1 MFCLTASLEDY
12 LEIIYILQQGDS
24 GVGITDISRELKI
37 SKPSVTK
44 AIGILRSEELVI
56 QEKYG
61 KITLTEKG
69 VLAAEE
75 VYKKH
80 KILSKFINK
89 VLGVNERTAEIDA
102 CKMEHVLSAETL
114 LGMKKYLNKINWEM

>member
-80 KILSKFINK
+80 KRLSKFINK

-114 LGMKKYLNKINWEM
+114 LGMKKYLNKIN

>member
-12 LEIIYILQQGDS
+12 LEIVYILQQDGSD
-24 GVGITDISRELKI
+24 VGITDISRELKI

-69 VLAAEE
+69 ISTAKEI
-75 VYKKH
+75 YKKH
-80 KILSKFINK
+80 KILSKFLNK

-102 CKMEHVLSAETL
+102 CKLEHILSAETL
-114 LGMKKYLNKINWEM
+114 LGMKKYLNKIN

>member
-75 VYKKH
+75 VYNKH

-114 LGMKKYLNKINWEM
+114 LGMKKYLNKIN

>member
-44 AIGILRSEELVI
+44 AIGILRSKKLVV

-69 VLAAEE
+69 TSAAEE
-75 VYKKH
+75 IYKKH
-80 KILSKFINK
+80 KILSTFINK

-102 CKMEHVLSAETL
+102 CKLEHVLSAESL
-114 LGMKKYLNKINWEM
+114 LGMKKYLNKIN

>member
-12 LEIIYILQQGDS
+12 LEIIYILQQGDKN
-24 GVGITDISRELKI
+24 VGITDISRELKI

-44 AIGILRSEELVI
+44 AIGILREERLVV

-61 KITLTEKG
+61 KISLTDEG
-69 VLAAEE
+69 VSTAKEI
-75 VYKKH
+75 YKKH

-89 VLGVNERTAEIDA
+89 VLGVDKRTAEADA

-114 LGMKKYLNKINWEM
+114 TGMKKYLNKIN

>member
-102 CKMEHVLSAETL
+102 CKMEHVLSDETL
-114 LGMKKYLNKINWEM
+114 LGMKKYLNKIN

>member
-1 MFCLTASLEDY
+1 M
-12 LEIIYILQQGDS
+12 QQGDKN
-24 GVGITDISRELKI
+24 VGITDISRELKI

-44 AIGILRSEELVI
+44 AIGILREERLVV

-61 KITLTEKG
+61 KISLTDEG
-69 VLAAEE
+69 VSTAKEI
-75 VYKKH
+75 YKKH

-89 VLGVNERTAEIDA
+89 VLGVDKRTAEADA

-114 LGMKKYLNKINWEM
+114 TGMKKYLNKIN

>member
-102 CKMEHVLSAETL
+102 C
-114 LGMKKYLNKINWEM
+114 

>member
-1 MFCLTASLEDY
+1 MLCLTASLEDY

-44 AIGILRSEELVI
+44 AIGILRSEKLVI

-102 CKMEHVLSAETL
+102 CKLEHILSAETL
-114 LGMKKYLNKINWEM
+114 LGMKKYLNKIN

>member
-24 GVGITDISRELKI
+24 VVGITDISRELKI

-114 LGMKKYLNKINWEM
+114 LGMKKYLNKIN

>member
-114 LGMKKYLNKINWEM
+114 LGMKKYLNKIN

>member
-44 AIGILRSEELVI
+44 AIGILRSKKMVI

-69 VLAAEE
+69 ILVAEE
-75 VYKKH
+75 IYKKH

-102 CKMEHVLSAETL
+102 CKLEHVLSAETL
-114 LGMKKYLNKINWEM
+114 LGMKKYLNKIN

>member
-44 AIGILRSEELVI
+44 AIGILRAEKLVI

-114 LGMKKYLNKINWEM
+114 LGMKKYLNKIN

>member
-12 LEIIYILQQGDS
+12 LEIVYILQQDGSD
-24 GVGITDISRELKI
+24 VGITDISRELKI

-69 VLAAEE
+69 ISTAKEI
-75 VYKKH
+75 YKKH

-102 CKMEHVLSAETL
+102 CKLEHVLSAETL
-114 LGMKKYLNKINWEM
+114 LGMKKYLNKIN

>member
-12 LEIIYILQQGDS
+12 LEIIYILQQGES

-44 AIGILRSEELVI
+44 AIKILRSNKMVI

-61 KITLTEKG
+61 KIALTEKG
-69 VLAAEE
+69 ISAAEE
-75 VYKKH
+75 IYKKH

-102 CKMEHVLSAETL
+102 CKLEHVLSAETL
-114 LGMKKYLNKINWEM
+114 LGMKKYLNKIN

>member
-44 AIGILRSEELVI
+44 AIGILRSEGLVI

-114 LGMKKYLNKINWEM
+114 LGMKKYLNKIN

>member
-12 LEIIYILQQGDS
+12 LEIVYILQQDGSD
-24 GVGITDISRELKI
+24 VGITDISRELKI

-69 VLAAEE
+69 ISTAKEI
-75 VYKKH
+75 YKKH

-102 CKMEHVLSAETL
+102 CKLEHILSAETL
-114 LGMKKYLNKINWEM
+114 LGMKKYLNKIN

>member
-12 LEIIYILQQGDS
+12 LEIIYILQQGES

-44 AIGILRSEELVI
+44 AIGILRAEELVI

-114 LGMKKYLNKINWEM
+114 LGMKKYLNKIN

>member
-69 VLAAEE
+69 VLAA
-75 VYKKH
+75 
-80 KILSKFINK
+80 
-89 VLGVNERTAEIDA
+89 
-102 CKMEHVLSAETL
+102 
-114 LGMKKYLNKINWEM
+114 

>member
-44 AIGILRSEELVI
+44 AIGILRSEDLVI

-114 LGMKKYLNKINWEM
+114 LGMKKYLNKIN

>member
-12 LEIIYILQQGDS
+12 LEIIYILRQGDS

-44 AIGILRSEELVI
+44 AIGILRSEELLI

-114 LGMKKYLNKINWEM
+114 LGMKKYLNKIN

>member
-44 AIGILRSEELVI
+44 AIGILRAEELVI

-89 VLGVNERTAEIDA
+89 VLGVSERTAEIDA

-114 LGMKKYLNKINWEM
+114 LGMKKYLNKIN

>member
-1 MFCLTASLEDY
+1 MLCLTASLEDY
-12 LEIIYILQQGDS
+12 LEIIYILQQGDG

-44 AIGILRSEELVI
+44 AIGILRSEKLVI

-69 VLAAEE
+69 ALAAEE
-75 VYKKH
+75 IYKKH

-102 CKMEHVLSAETL
+102 CKLEHVLSAETL
-114 LGMKKYLNKINWEM
+114 LGMKKYLNKIN

>member
-1 MFCLTASLEDY
+1 MLCLTASLEDY

-44 AIGILRSEELVI
+44 AIGILRSEKLVI

-102 CKMEHVLSAETL
+102 CKLEHILSTETL
-114 LGMKKYLNKINWEM
+114 LGMKKYLNKIN

>member
-12 LEIIYILQQGDS
+12 LEIIYILQQGES

-44 AIGILRSEELVI
+44 AIGILRSKKMVI

-69 VLAAEE
+69 ISAAEE
-75 VYKKH
+75 IYKKH

-89 VLGVNERTAEIDA
+89 VLGVNELTAEIDA
-102 CKMEHVLSAETL
+102 CKLEHVLSAETL
-114 LGMKKYLNKINWEM
+114 LGMKKYLNKIN

>member
-12 LEIIYILQQGDS
+12 LEIIYILQQGES

-44 AIGILRSEELVI
+44 AIKILRSNKMVI

-61 KITLTEKG
+61 KIALTEKG
-69 VLAAEE
+69 ISAAEE
-75 VYKKH
+75 IYKKH

-89 VLGVNERTAEIDA
+89 VLGVNELTAEIDA
-102 CKMEHVLSAETL
+102 CKLEHVLSAETL
-114 LGMKKYLNKINWEM
+114 LGMKKYLNKIN

>member
-89 VLGVNERTAEIDA
+89 VLGVNERTAEIYA

-114 LGMKKYLNKINWEM
+114 LGMKKYLNKIN

>member
-44 AIGILRSEELVI
+44 AIGILRAEELVI

-114 LGMKKYLNKINWEM
+114 LGMKKYLNKIN

>member
-12 LEIIYILQQGDS
+12 LEIVYILQQDGSD
-24 GVGITDISRELKI
+24 VGITDISRELKI

-44 AIGILRSEELVI
+44 AIGILRSEKLVI

-69 VLAAEE
+69 ISTAKEI
-75 VYKKH
+75 YKKH
-80 KILSKFINK
+80 KILSKFLNK

-102 CKMEHVLSAETL
+102 CKLEHILSAETL
-114 LGMKKYLNKINWEM
+114 LGMKKYLNKIN

>member
-1 MFCLTASLEDY
+1 M
-12 LEIIYILQQGDS
+12 QQGDS

-114 LGMKKYLNKINWEM
+114 LGMKKYLNKIN

>member
-114 LGMKKYLNKINWEM
+114 LVMKKYLNKIN

>member
-12 LEIIYILQQGDS
+12 LEIIYILRQGDS

-114 LGMKKYLNKINWEM
+114 LGMKKYLNKIN

>member
-114 LGMKKYLNKINWEM
+114 LGMKKYLNNIN